1 MKNEVKES
9 KGIEITISSLL
20 DVLRSFLIIIALSTV
35 ILGLVLG
42 AYTMLFT
49 KTKYSA
55 TAKFNVVNVFPETT
69 YIADTMINAA
79 SSIAGIYVEA
89 ARENVVVSAAVDHN
103 DGALIDYFGLD
114 RSKTIAK
121 VSSMISASKD
131 SADSSIFS
139 ITVTSTNKDDVFEV
153 ITAIQKTTAESLA
166 GMNNISSSLGSDDL
180 TGENI
185 NKITTTARPVS
196 LVTDK
201 NADIKVINP
210 SVVKS
215 VILGALI
222 GFVCAYVICFIIY
235 ISDTKVYDAENIDS
249 NFESP
254 IIGTIPIWNDE
265 SSTEKNKKKEKSRS
279 RNYVGK
285 LLSEQA
291 PFAVSEA
298 FSTLRTNI
306 CYSSAYEKCPVY
318 AITGDFSG
326 AGKSLISVNTAI
338 SLSMLGKKT
347 LVIECDLR
355 RPEFN
360 QILKTEVK
368 LGLAEILSGICQDYR
383 AAISKPMNEN
393 LHVIYSGHTPPNPA
407 ELLGSE
413 KMAELIAKLKEE
425 YDIIIIDTPPVFEVS
440 DACVIS
446 SLVNGYIILAR
457 SGSSD
462 INALK
467 EGIKLINGVDGKIVG
482 FVLNAVDIKAGSVR
496 GKYYKKYYRYSR
508 YGKYSRYGRYRRYS
522 SPYDSPYSQPA
533 NSDQ

>member
-1 MKNEVKES
+1 MKNGVKES
-9 KGIEITISSLL
+9 KGIEISLSSLL
-20 DVLRSFLIIIALSTV
+20 DVLKNFLVIIALATV

-89 ARENVVVSAAVDHN
+89 AKENVVVSAAVDYN
-103 DGALIDYFGLD
+103 DGALIKHFGLD

-131 SADSSIFS
+131 SAESSIFS
-139 ITVTSTNKDDVFEV
+139 ITVTSTDKDDVFAV
-153 ITAIQKTTAESLA
+153 ITAIQATTAESLA
-166 GMNNISSSLGSDDL
+166 DMNNIANIIGDND
-180 TGENI
+180 ENI

-196 LVTDK
+196 LVEDPD
-201 NADIKVINP
+201 ADIRIINP
-210 SVVKS
+210 SVTKS
-215 VILGALI
+215 AILGAMI
-222 GFVCAYVICFIIY
+222 GFVCSYVICFIVY
-235 ISDTKVYDAENIDS
+235 ISDTKVYDAEIIDT
-249 NFESP
+249 NFSAP
-254 IIGTIPIWNDE
+254 IIGTIPVWSDE
-265 SSTEKNKKKEKSRS
+265 TSAEKSKKNKNARS
-279 RNYVGK
+279 RNYTGK
-285 LLSEQA
+285 LLSEHA

-298 FSTLRTNI
+298 FATLRTNI

-338 SLSMLGKKT
+338 SLAMLGKKT

-368 LGLAEILSGICQDYR
+368 LGLAEILSGICPDYKT
-383 AAISKPMNEN
+383 AINKPVNEN

-407 ELLGSE
+407 ELIGSE
-413 KMAELIAKLKEE
+413 KMAELITQLKEE

-440 DACVIS
+440 DACVLS
-446 SLVNGYIILAR
+446 NLVNGYILLAR

-467 EGIKLINGVDGKIVG
+467 ESAKLISGVDGKIVG

-508 YGKYSRYGRYRRYS
+508 YGRYGRYRRYS
-522 SPYDSPYSQPA
+522 SPYDSSYS
-533 NSDQ
+533 NTDK